1 MPMTNCFIGYRLRQ
15 RLNEMEA
22 RMEGGSKAPVIQPK
36 GKRILI
42 DTEGW
47 SEKMHADE
55 KKCLTSTKAS
65 NSVADIGGDVAG
77 VQPTGQ
83 EPKET

>member
-22 RMEGGSKAPVIQPK
+22 RIEGRKGLVIQPK
-36 GKRILI
+36 GKQILI
-42 DTEGW
+42 DTDGW
-47 SEKMHADE
+47 GEKYALGE
-55 KKCLTSTKAS
+55 KKCLTSPADKPT
-65 NSVADIGGDVAG
+65 SVGIGGDVAG
-77 VQPTGQ
+77 PQPTGR